1 MIMEAHENTSELQGT
16 PMTPEDSLIP
26 YVTQMES
33 GMLAN
38 AVLKADSMG
47 VRLNLTSKS
56 TVMDIAAQVI
66 DGLEEIDAWHE
77 AGYWRQNFN
86 IMGWL

>member
-1 MIMEAHENTSELQGT
+1 MIVEAHENRKELQGVS
-16 PMTPEDSLIP
+16 MTNESIVIP

-38 AVLKADSMG
+38 AVLVADSMG

-86 IMGWL
+86 VMGWL